1 MKTYIAA
8 ALSAALMAALAVPA
22 AQADSSL
29 SGVENSRA
37 MERGGYRLSRQDRE
51 NLRRYG
57 SNDDGYWSGHRP
69 YGYSYGYGYGYG
81 YGGPGVSIYVGPR
94 HGYGYGPYG
103 Y

>member
-8 ALSAALMAALAVPA
+8 ALGAVLMATLTVPA
-22 AQADSSL
+22 AHADSSL

-57 SNDDGYWSGHRP
+57 SNDDGYWSGYRP
-69 YGYSYGYGYGYG
+69 YRYG

-94 HGYGYGPYG
+94 HGYGNG

>member
-1 MKTYIAA
+1 MTSKTTIAA
-8 ALSAALMAALAVPA
+8 ALSAAFLAALAAPA

-57 SNDDGYWSGHRP
+57 SNDDGYWSGYR
-69 YGYSYGYGYGYG
+69 SYGYD
-81 YGGPGVSIYVGPR
+81 YGGPGVSVYVGPR
-94 HGYGYGPYG
+94 HHRGYGPYG

>member
-1 MKTYIAA
+1 MTIKTYVAA
-8 ALSAALMAALAVPA
+8 AVSAAVLAIGVPA

-51 NLRRYG
+51 NIRRYG
-57 SNDDGYWSGHRP
+57 GNDDGYWSGYRP
-69 YGYSYGYGYGYG
+69 YSYG

-94 HGYGYGPYG
+94 HHHGYGHYG